1 MGIGEIIK
9 TDNGYEKV
17 VGMEYGNPVTE
28 PVPDDLSE
36 RTDAAKKQMRKFA
49 GPALNNNVTI
59 E

>member
-9 TDNGYEKV
+9 TDKGYEKV
-17 VGMEYGNPVTE
+17 VGIEYGNPITE
-28 PVPDDLSE
+28 PVPVDSLE
-36 RTDAAKKQMRKFA
+36 RTDAAKKQIRKFA